1 MIFQMKKTL
10 FLFLLGI
17 TLNSLAQS
25 PAVPDPEFPNRPY
38 YLKDGKLES
47 LEKVS
52 TSFDVS
58 GMGSK
63 VYLTAFKPKSEIHF
77 TKDAIPALYIKIEG
91 GGDPSDKVTVSIATV
106 KKDRRRFV
114 QESTGMTG
122 AAKDISATKVNVS
135 LKKVRDGLYQ
145 IVFDTPLAPGEYA
158 FMPQMDMG
166 SLMSGGKLTLFCFG
180 VD

>member
-1 MIFQMKKTL
+1 MLVI
-10 FLFLLGI
+10 
-17 TLNSLAQS
+17 SLHGAAQS
-25 PAVPDPEFPNRPY
+25 PTIPDPEFPNRPY

-47 LEKVS
+47 LEKVA

-58 GMGSK
+58 GMGAK
-63 VYLTAFKPKSEIHF
+63 VYFTAFNSKSTVRF
-77 TKDAIPALYIKIEG
+77 TKEAIPALYIKIEG
-91 GGDPSDKVTVSIATV
+91 GGDPSDKVTISIATV
-106 KKDRRRFV
+106 KKDRRRFI

-122 AAKDISATKVNVS
+122 AAKDISATKVSVS

-145 IVFDTPLAPGEYA
+145 IVFDNPLAPGEYA

-166 SLMSGGKLTLFCFG
+166 SLMGGGKLTLFCFG

>member
-1 MIFQMKKTL
+1 MSVK
-10 FLFLLGI
+10 GI
-17 TLNSLAQS
+17 AQTII
-25 PAVPDPEFPNRPY
+25 PDPEFTDRPY
-38 YLKDGKLES
+38 YLKDGALIG
-47 LEKVS
+47 LEKVA
-52 TSFDVS
+52 TTFDVS

-63 VYLTAFKPKSEIHF
+63 VYLTAFKPKSEVRF

-91 GGDPSDKVTVSIATV
+91 SVDPSDKVTVSIATV

-122 AAKDISATKVNVS
+122 AAKDISATKVSVS
-135 LKKVRDGLYQ
+135 LKKIRDGLYQ
-145 IVFDTPLAPGEYA
+145 IIFDKPLAPGEYA

>member
-1 MIFQMKKTL
+1 MKNLILLLIVSL
-10 FLFLLGI
+10 FF
-17 TLNSLAQS
+17 SAFAQTS
-25 PAVPDPEFPNRPY
+25 TIPDPEFPNRPY
-38 YLKDGKLES
+38 YIKDSKLEN

-63 VYLTAFKPKSEIHF
+63 VYLTAFKPKSEVRF
-77 TKDAIPALYIKIEG
+77 TKDGIPALYIKIEG
-91 GGDPSDKVTVSIATV
+91 SGDPSDKVTVSIATV

-122 AAKDISATKVNVS
+122 AAKDISATKVSVS
-135 LKKVRDGLYQ
+135 LKKIKAGLYQ

-166 SLMSGGKLTLFCFG
+166 SLMGGGKLTLFCFG